1 MTSSSTTTQSTV
13 DLKIQ
18 EFSKHTDTSTAP
30 PVLLLHGLLGSKRN
44 FSTIGA
50 SLAAQLLKKRR
61 IVGVDLRNHG
71 ENTHDW
77 RDGMSYQEMAL
88 DVLHVMDREGLQ
100 QVVLVGHSV
109 GGKVAQTLALLYPER
124 IAGLVV
130 LDIAPGHRRQKFRW
144 AIVHIKRGGRKRTKV
159 RI

>member
-1 MTSSSTTTQSTV
+1 MVHSFAVFATNARIHHMDNKNYYGILFCSGLCMTSSSTTTQSTV

-30 PVLLLHGLLGSKRN
+30 PVLLLKGLLGSKRN

-88 DVLHVMDREGLQ
+88 GRLATCCPNGMD
-100 QVVLVGHSV
+100 SMS
-109 GGKVAQTLALLYPER
+109 
-124 IAGLVV
+124 
-130 LDIAPGHRRQKFRW
+130 
-144 AIVHIKRGGRKRTKV
+144 
-159 RI
+159 